1 MRSLPKQILALLVLA
16 ALAGC
21 GKDVSMEEYQRQK
34 LQENLGQME
43 KLRGTYSG
51 ILRSKVDNRVLGAL
65 SLSLDP
71 STRPQDSKDGQSPI
85 GSPVLI
91 GALKF
96 LDRSEIDLSA
106 PNGYYDKDTGLYS
119 AEIEVSR
126 TGGGSGGTAPAPSP
140 GGTPATPGNG
150 SGGGGRELVMITGQ
164 LTPNVFVGEVRL
176 QNYPADGGRVEL
188 VRDGGDLRALLDAAR
203 PNGRAPEEE
212 DRERT
217 ISYVGNTVFNDE
229 SATTKPVRFVVTQ
242 RTYGTPEDFLD
253 VVSPVR
259 FVDLDINYSHEIQI
273 PFRKIYFD
281 TRRGYITGTAAY
293 GNGTQAA
300 QMSITCRRQTEEEM
314 TCVHIT
320 SSVGEAATSRVK
332 FARGRVDP
340 PRDNIKDR
348 KAVTK
353 TFTGHGYFTPG
364 DYRKMYLKVVYPAR
378 SLRDELLELFFP
390 VTERMLQ
397 ATLIF
402 SDSVSASFA
411 RARWDA
417 RNGYLDGNY
426 EGSGSGRYIAQMQCY
441 DFYFTES
448 KSDFSCTY
456 QSDRSSPIVI
466 NFKYP
471 YNK

>member
-1 MRSLPKQILALLVLA
+1 MRTLTNYTLSLLILA

-43 KLRGTYSG
+43 ALRGTYSG

-65 SLSLDP
+65 SLTLTP
-71 STRPQDSKDGQSPI
+71 STRPQDSKDGQNPV

-91 GALKF
+91 GNLKF

-119 AEIEVSR
+119 AEIEVPRSA
-126 TGGGSGGTAPAPSP
+126 GGSGSAPSP
-140 GGTPATPGNG
+140 TAPGTPGQGGTGG
-150 SGGGGRELVMITGQ
+150 SGKELVMITGQ
-164 LTPNVFVGEVRL
+164 LNANVFNGEVHL
-176 QNYPADGGRVEL
+176 QNYPGDGGRVEL
-188 VRDGGDLRALLDAAR
+188 VRNGGDLRALLDAAR
-203 PNGRAPEEE
+203 PGGRSPEEE
-212 DRERT
+212 DRDRAN
-217 ISYVGNTVFNDE
+217 SYVGMTTFNDAA
-229 SATTKPVRFVVTQ
+229 ATSKPVRLILTS
-242 RTYGTPEDFLD
+242 RTYGTAEDFLD

-259 FVDLDINYSHEIQI
+259 YVDLDVNYSHEIQI
-273 PFRKIYFD
+273 PFRKIYYD

-293 GNGTQAA
+293 GNGNQTA
-300 QMSITCRRQTEEEM
+300 QMSITCRRQDEDQL

-320 SSVGEAATSRVK
+320 SSIGEAATSRVK
-332 FARGRVDP
+332 LARGRVEDP
-340 PRDNIKDR
+340 KDSVKDR

-353 TFTGHGYFTPG
+353 TFTGRGYFTPG

-378 SLRDELLELFFP
+378 SLRDELWELFFP
-390 VTERMLQ
+390 ITERVVQ
-397 ATLIF
+397 ATIIF

-411 RARWDA
+411 RAKWDT

-441 DFYFTES
+441 DFFFTES
-448 KSDFSCTY
+448 TSDFSCTY